1 MMRKKPRPPY
11 LFTATLSFCV
21 HLAPAR
27 INDHL
32 SALRGGRTPVFSIL
46 YVLYT
51 HARRVRIKVSLS
63 TRRFL
68 YFFFLRHS
76 FTPHLVFY
84 FIARRILNYNVLCHS
99 KCFIWL
105 KSVRAAP
112 PCSERNTPRGKFSN
126 RRDARLF
133 SKLSHPSNAFP

>member
-68 YFFFLRHS
+68 YFFFSGILLPR
-76 FTPHLVFY
+76 TLY
-84 FIARRILNYNVLCHS
+84 FI
-99 KCFIWL
+99 
-105 KSVRAAP
+105 
-112 PCSERNTPRGKFSN
+112 
-126 RRDARLF
+126 
-133 SKLSHPSNAFP
+133 LSPGEF